1 MSAAAACPPGGGEA
15 RVRPASM
22 RATPTTPGSRL
33 VLAALLALAH
43 ASWASAA
50 SSDAGVCSAEAVR
63 AEELRAALTACDQR
77 ALSAHEQARTS
88 AEQSAALARQ
98 LAQSQGTA
106 TACQTARDGLC
117 AGIGDFGRWVIDG
130 GGAPG
135 GLGACLAPDVQ
146 ARVAAQLGAWSRV
159 EPQLQ
164 GLLQF
169 EAGARDELPS
179 AAGGGA
185 LPVERAVAQLLAG
198 GDGRPPLFYR
208 RVLLAALERVAP
220 RSWRR
225 LQATGRGGLDA
236 WLAAPGPL
244 DAGLVAEVRRSAIRP
259 RDHDRAGPT
268 LAAGLSL
275 VQTYSELA
283 RCEQLP
289 PSAPDC
295 RRARQLEELIETTG
309 PLVIQRREQLI
320 WATDCRTLGPGA
332 VLEWLQDLPPPHQAT
347 DGDSWGVIAE
357 SAFTKLYTCFL
368 DDREAGASFPAW
380 SSRVL
385 PGPGQLTARALARLD
400 LIRRRWADGG
410 DEDRCARAV
419 RALQT
424 LPPPTSCAL
433 PRAGR
438 DVLAAWMGRE
448 PRGGV
453 RTPAT
458 LRACSDLLAAE
469 WQGRTATVPSAFA
482 QPPTASEL
490 VRAGA
495 TAPAVPTARLRA
507 LCGERRGGE
516 AFPAEAGAVVRL
528 AAMFGEAPEA
538 APWHFD
544 LASGAPAEQ
553 QRYALVS
560 QPGRWARRLFSAE
573 GACDAIALDPARCD
587 RCSSAEASAFFD
599 CALSARLER
608 RWAAWQRTLWLGLG
622 LAAAALA
629 GAAWGARWAGA
640 WRRFG
645 GWNRRLRH
653 HLDSIGV
660 VVRRPSHTALRPSG
674 LQCIELELPAT
685 QAWERWGR
693 RAVVCRAGGG
703 AHLLER
709 DVNAAALRA
718 RAGGAE
724 LALLAHDVGASPDL
738 SAVRALLEWAGRGS
752 RKAVQVLPV
761 PVDRLHWLRGPEDLL
776 DLVEQTSLRGN
787 PFEVRGRITSASQF
801 FDRERIVSGLLAGV
815 QAGSWTFVGGLRR
828 FGKSSLAL
836 EVARRLPGPSGYV
849 DLAGFYHEIA
859 FSEDPALAADAIL
872 RYLSNR
878 LCESFLARYG
888 QGTPAPAPLPAGAL
902 DSGQVAEWFR
912 GFAAAAA
919 AGEGHRAT
927 SILLTFDELEQ
938 ALAVAPERLP
948 HALDVLS
955 ILVGRL
961 RAAFGDQG
969 TGAARIGVLLCGTMH
984 PLLWAPLPALTGQS
998 ILGSLQTVFLPGLP
1012 DDAAEAMMRGL
1023 GARQGIRFTPEA
1035 LSLVVREAQGIALL
1049 VRRIGSSV
1057 LELYDPERA
1066 RQGSLGAVEIGIEGA
1081 TAAVHREEE
1090 EGSPLRVWVE
1100 SEIADPQ
1107 TPPGALLRALARAG
1121 RLESAELRRQA
1132 LALVARHFE
1141 ATGIDRLLE
1150 PEERRRRLHEAAAV
1164 TVRLLGET
1172 GLLAPE
1178 GDLTNPGAYVF
1189 RDGIVRRILASA
1201 RGGSPFALG

>member
-1 MSAAAACPPGGGEA
+1 LIAALTLAPAVAPAAA
-15 RVRPASM
+15 
-22 RATPTTPGSRL
+22 TP
-33 VLAALLALAH
+33 
-43 ASWASAA
+43 
-50 SSDAGVCSAEAVR
+50 DAGVCSAEATR
-63 AEELRAALTACDQR
+63 AEELRTALEACGQR
-77 ALSAHEQARTS
+77 ALSAHQQARALS
-88 AEQSAALARQ
+88 EQSAALSRQ
-98 LAQSQGTA
+98 LADSQRTAASCQS
-106 TACQTARDGLC
+106 ARDGLC
-117 AGIGDFGRWVIDG
+117 AGIADLGRWVTDG
-130 GGAPG
+130 GAAPG
-135 GLGACLAPDVQ
+135 GLNACLAPEAQVRI
-146 ARVAAQLGAWSRV
+146 ATQLGAWSRV

-169 EAGARDELPS
+169 EAGARDDLPS
-179 AAGGGA
+179 AGVSG
-185 LPVERAVAQLLAG
+185 LPVERAVAQLLS
-198 GDGRPPLFYR
+198 GDAGRPPIFYR

-220 RSWRR
+220 RFWKR
-225 LQATGRGGLDA
+225 LQGSGRAGLEA
-236 WLAAPGPL
+236 WLASPAPL
-244 DAGLVAEVRRSAIRP
+244 DGGLVAEVRKSALLP
-259 RDHDRAGPT
+259 RDHGGAGPV
-268 LAAGLSL
+268 LSAGLAF
-275 VQTYSELA
+275 VQTYSALA
-283 RCEQLP
+283 RCPHLP
-289 PSAPDC
+289 ATAPEC

-309 PLVIQRREQLI
+309 PLVIQRREQMI

-332 VLEWLQDLPPPHQAT
+332 VLEWLQDLPPPHQAG
-347 DGDSWGVIAE
+347 DGDSWSIIAE
-357 SAFTKLYTCFL
+357 SAFTKLYACFL
-368 DDREAGASFPAW
+368 DDRAGGNSFPAW

-385 PGPGQLTARALARLD
+385 PGPGQLTARGLGRLD
-400 LIRRRWADGG
+400 LVRRRWADGG
-410 DEDRCARAV
+410 DEDRCARAL

-424 LPPPTSCAL
+424 LTPPSSCAL
-433 PRAGR
+433 PRAARQALSGWLGR
-438 DVLAAWMGRE
+438 KA
-448 PRGGV
+448 RGGD

-469 WQGRTATVPSAFA
+469 WLGRTATVPTAFA

-490 VRAGA
+490 VRAGPP
-495 TAPAVPTARLRA
+495 APALPAARLRA
-507 LCGERRGGE
+507 LCDERRGGE
-516 AFPAEAGAVVRL
+516 AFPDDGGAVVQV
-528 AAMFGEAPEA
+528 AALFGEAPEA

-553 QRYALVS
+553 QRYELAS
-560 QPGRWARRLFSAE
+560 RPGRWARRLFSAD
-573 GACDAIALDPARCD
+573 GACEAIALDPARCN

-599 CALSARLER
+599 CVLSARLER
-608 RWAAWQRTLWLGLG
+608 RWAGWQRALWIGVG

-629 GAAWGARWAGA
+629 GAAWGARWTGA

-653 HLDSIGV
+653 HLESIGV
-660 VVRRPSHTALRPSG
+660 VVRRSRRAVLRPSG
-674 LQCIELELPAT
+674 LQLVELELPPT

-693 RAVVCRAGGG
+693 RAVVCRAEGG

-709 DVNAAALRA
+709 DVNGAALRA
-718 RAGGAE
+718 RAADAE
-724 LALLAHDVGASPDL
+724 LALLAHDSGASPDL
-738 SAVRALLEWAGRGS
+738 AAVRALLEWAGRGS

-761 PVDRLHWLRGPEDLL
+761 PVDRLHWLRSGDDLL

-859 FSEDPALAADAIL
+859 FSEDPTKAADAIL
-872 RYLSNR
+872 RYLSHR
-878 LCESFLARYG
+878 LRESFVTRYG
-888 QGTPAPAPLPAGAL
+888 QDAEAPAPLPPGAL
-902 DSGQVAEWFR
+902 DSGQIAEWFR
-912 GFAAAAA
+912 GYAAAAA

-927 SILLTFDELEQ
+927 SILLIFDELEQ

-969 TGAARIGVLLCGTMH
+969 TGAARTGVLLCGTMH
-984 PLLWAPLPALTGQS
+984 PLLWAPLPALAGQS
-998 ILGSLQTVFLPGLP
+998 LLGSLQTVFLPGLP

-1023 GARQGIRFTPEA
+1023 GARQGIRFTDEA
-1035 LSLVVREAQGIALL
+1035 LRLVVREAQGIALL

-1066 RQGSLGAVEIGIEGA
+1066 RQGGLGAVEIGIEGA

-1121 RLESAELRRQA
+1121 RLEASELRRQA
-1132 LALVARHFE
+1132 VELVARHFE
-1141 ATGIDRLLE
+1141 ATGIDRLLD

-1178 GDLTNPGAYVF
+1178 GDLTNPEAYVF